1 MNIKKLSLNDLLNLD
16 LAKLNKFEVREV
28 SDKLNK
34 IARQR
39 INRLKKDKTGRL
51 SPSLSKFKNKPF
63 STSENVKNERN
74 INLRNIRRARTFL
87 SNPTSTI
94 SGAKA
99 FRKKLDK
106 TIKETSKKVTPQV
119 QQTTKRSR
127 GRPKR
132 QLGDPLTDRQFKRY
146 WRLWDKLKDRLGGE
160 EAISNLYGSKGSSKL
175 MTKLEEQ
182 VTSGKYI
189 TNDDILD
196 SLEDL
201 SNELYIK
208 ETERASQ
215 EALQNEDFIED
226 DLPFNTIDNEE
237 DDDDEFDF
245 DDDDLPF

>member
-87 SNPTSTI
+87 SNPTSTV

-201 SNELYIK
+201 ADDLY
-208 ETERASQ
+208 ESEV
-215 EALQNEDFIED
+215 EYDEDLALED
-226 DLPFNTIDNEE
+226 DVTFTIDDE

>member
-106 TIKETSKKVTPQV
+106 TIKETSKKVSPQV

-201 SNELYIK
+201 ADDLY
-208 ETERASQ
+208 ESEV
-215 EALQNEDFIED
+215 EYDEDLTLED
-226 DLPFNTIDNEE
+226 DVTFTIDDEE